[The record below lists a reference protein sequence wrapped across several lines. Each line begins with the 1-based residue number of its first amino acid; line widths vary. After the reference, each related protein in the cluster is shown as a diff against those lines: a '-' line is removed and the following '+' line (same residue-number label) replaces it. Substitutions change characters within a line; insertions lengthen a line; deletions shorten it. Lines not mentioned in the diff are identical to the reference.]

1 MGNNVSRRHHLL
13 PQVWLEGFARDGVL
27 TGRRR
32 AAGRDFPSSVIDATV
47 VSQFYSN
54 PMPEQ
59 GQDGQEVEKFLA
71 DDVEGPAAAVLQNI
85 RAGRWPLAHGDESAL
100 IRLLA
105 HQLARSQ
112 AFRKLGKHVED
123 HLLPLITASEI
134 TKHMDEGADQPL
146 SPRDRKRVIEGIMRN
161 PPAMEKLLDPRR
173 DLRQQL
179 RTADQVEQKL
189 VNWQMVLL
197 RADRPL
203 LLLADGGVVVKQM
216 DGSFSPYPPVLPD
229 DAELLAPLAPHLLL
243 ILTPRP
249 DRHADQQ
256 LTPRKASKANRGA
269 LALCHDT
276 IYRQPG
282 HPWPK
287 GATLLPEPPSLLPPS
302 ITISLAAE
310 QDTEQPMSHAPI
322 AHQRLAQLVTKLG
335 G

>member
-1 MGNNVSRRHHLL
+1 
-13 PQVWLEGFARDGVL
+13 
-27 TGRRR
+27 
-32 AAGRDFPSSVIDATV
+32 V

-54 PMPEQ
+54 PMPEE

-71 DDVEGPAAAVLQNI
+71 VEVEGPAGAVLQDI
-85 RAGRWPLAHGDESAL
+85 RTGRWPLGQNDQSAL

-112 AFRKLGKHVED
+112 AFRKLGKHLED
-123 HLLPLITASEI
+123 HLLPLITAHEI
-134 TKHMDEGADQPL
+134 TKHLDEGADQPL
-146 SPRDRKRVIEGIMRN
+146 SPQDSKRIIESIMRN
-161 PPAMEKLLDPRR
+161 PPAATNLLDPRR

-189 VNWQMVLL
+189 ANWQMVLL

-203 LLLADGGVVVKQM
+203 LLLADGGVVVKQA

-249 DRHADQQ
+249 DRHADQR
-256 LTPRKASKANRGA
+256 LTPKKAGKANRGA
-269 LALCHDT
+269 LTLCHDT
-276 IYRQPG
+276 IYREPG

-302 ITISLAAE
+302 VTISLTAE
-310 QDTEQPMSHAPI
+310 QDTEQPVRHAQI
-322 AHQRLAQLVTKLG
+322 AHQALAQLRVVP
-335 G
+335 

>member
-13 PQVWLEGFARDGVL
+13 PKTWLEGFAQNGGL

-32 AAGRDFPSSVIDATV
+32 ATGLDFPITVIKATV

-59 GQDGQEVEKFLA
+59 GEDGQEVERFLA
-71 DDVEGPAAAVLQNI
+71 DEIESPGGTALQAI
-85 RAGRWPLAHGDESAL
+85 RAGCWPLERDDESAL

-112 AFRKLGKHVED
+112 AFRKLGKHVEE

-134 TKHMDEGADQPL
+134 AKYMDERADQPL
-146 SPRDRKRVIEGIMRN
+146 SPRDRKRVIESIMRN
-161 PPAMEKLLDPRR
+161 PPALEGLLDPRR

-179 RTADQVEQKL
+179 RTADQLEQEL
-189 VNWQMVLL
+189 ANWQMVLL

-203 LLLADGGVVVKQM
+203 LLLADGGVVVKQA
-216 DGSFSPYPPVLPD
+216 DGAFSPYPPVLPE

-243 ILTPRP
+243 VLTQRP
-249 DRHADQQ
+249 ERHADRR
-256 LTPRKASKANRGA
+256 LTPKKAGRANRGA
-269 LALCHDT
+269 LALCHDA
-276 IYRQPG
+276 IYRHPG
-282 HPWPK
+282 HSWPK
-287 GATLLPEPPSLLPPS
+287 GATLLAEPPSLRPPS

-310 QDTEQPMSHAPI
+310 QGTEQPMSHAPI
-322 AHQRLAQLVTKLG
+322 AHQSLAQLVRKLG